1 MSLMPRKR
9 PEGLIDG
16 CWGRATYCA
25 KCDYEIEWSFDRDGY
40 LCKSCKA
47 LESLSPEVKMVKQ
60 ILEEPPQKP
69 PQTD

>member
-25 KCDYEIEWSFDRDGY
+25 KCDYAIEESFDRDGY

-47 LESLSPEVKMVKQ
+47 LESLPSSTK
-60 ILEEPPQKP
+60 IALEIMEKSKDNP
-69 PQTD
+69 PQTN